1 MASDAFLKIDGIK
14 GESTDDKHKDQIEIL
29 SYNWGVSQ
37 MASGTASSSGGGT
50 TARADFQ
57 DLSIVK
63 ELDSSS
69 PLLNKACW
77 SGTHI
82 KEVTLELNRAAGDD
96 RLKYMVYKLEN
107 VIVSSVSIG
116 GGGGGIPTESV
127 TFNYGKITTT
137 YTKQARPG
145 GGGAGDIPAGWD
157 LEKNKNT

>member
-14 GESTDDKHKDQIEIL
+14 GESTDDKHKDEIEIL

-50 TARADFQ
+50 TSRADFQ

-63 ELDSSS
+63 EMDSAS

-82 KEVTLELNRAAGDD
+82 KEVTLKLNRAAGDD
-96 RLKYMVYKLEN
+96 RVKYMEYKLEN

-116 GGGGGIPTESV
+116 GGGGGVPTESV

-137 YTKQARPG
+137 YTKQARQG
-145 GGGAGDIPAGWD
+145 GGGAGEVPAGWD
-157 LEKNKNT
+157 LEKNKNI

>member
-1 MASDAFLKIDGIK
+1 MASDAFLEIDGIK
-14 GESTDDKHKDQIEIL
+14 GESTDKEFKDQIEVL

-37 MASGTASSSGGGT
+37 AASGTASSSGGGSV
-50 TARADFQ
+50 ARADFQ

-63 ELDSSS
+63 ELDSAS
-69 PLLNKACW
+69 PLLSKNCW

-82 KEVTLELNRAAGDD
+82 AKVTLRLNRAAGDK
-96 RLKYMVYKLEN
+96 RVKYMEYKLEN
-107 VIVSSVSIG
+107 VIISSVSIG

-145 GGGAGDIPAGWD
+145 GGGAGDVPAGWN
-157 LEKNKNT
+157 LEENANI

>member
-1 MASDAFLKIDGIK
+1 MASDAFLEIDGIK
-14 GESTDDKHKDQIEIL
+14 GESTDKDHKDQIEVL

-63 ELDSSS
+63 ELDSAS

-77 SGTHI
+77 TGNHVA
-82 KEVTLELNRAAGDD
+82 KVTLRLNRAAGDK
-96 RLKYMVYKLEN
+96 RVKYMEYKLEN

-145 GGGAGDIPAGWD
+145 GGGAGDVPAGWN
-157 LEKNKNT
+157 LEENAQI